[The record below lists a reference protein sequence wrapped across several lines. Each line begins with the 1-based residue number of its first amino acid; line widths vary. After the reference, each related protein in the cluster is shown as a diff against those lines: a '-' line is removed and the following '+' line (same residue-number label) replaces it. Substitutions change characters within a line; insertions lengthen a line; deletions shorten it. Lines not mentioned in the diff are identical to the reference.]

1 MEGRSVLMKYISF
14 LLSDFFVL
22 LSRQLH
28 NFIFNVY
35 DEGDLISSL
44 KGSKMIAF
52 SISVVSM
59 HSSFKAF
66 RSFVSQANYLVAFG
80 KPAGHREV
88 APREFDAHALGGIRE
103 RSRREK
109 KEKKKKKGR
118 RRQSRKTEAACVA
131 SVGCNN
137 LFIVCQISTAPSKAA
152 PGTMYEPLA

>member
-1 MEGRSVLMKYISF
+1 MVEEEEEVEGRSVLMKYISF

-66 RSFVSQANYLVAFG
+66 RSFCFSGKLFSCLRQA
-80 KPAGHREV
+80 
-88 APREFDAHALGGIRE
+88 
-103 RSRREK
+103 RR
-109 KEKKKKKGR
+109 
-118 RRQSRKTEAACVA
+118 
-131 SVGCNN
+131 
-137 LFIVCQISTAPSKAA
+137 P
-152 PGTMYEPLA
+152 